1 MTRAWQDLR
10 KARWGAEGQVG
21 AGGQVGGC
29 APPPAQ
35 LGYGK
40 VWGLE
45 RVGGSLMVAG
55 MGSGAGGW
63 QPDGGRYGEWS
74 GGVDPHQR
82 DSCPHCL
89 PPLAP
94 S

>member
-63 QPDGGRYGEWS
+63 TPIS
-74 GGVDPHQR
+74 VTAAHTAF
-82 DSCPHCL
+82 L
-89 PPLAP
+89 PLHAILCFAAL
-94 S
+94 